1 MRISI
6 VTILA
11 LLSCS
16 IANAQSLVD
25 EVFKTIVPETERAY
39 YNFLSIDE
47 QSKILAYGNGVSKVY
62 DEKWNVLESH
72 DAGQEELNTGYF
84 YLSRSYQYDSNKK
97 TYTTTAWEKSDY
109 PNKSAKYSYNIW
121 TDNYNKFYNGE
132 VKTLYY
138 LRGVDQQFLRSH
150 SVSTFSDS
158 YTGIAGQLS
167 RVNHQYTALT
177 TEFNLVDWDGNI
189 LCRID
194 PPYYISS
201 GYCQAIDV
209 KDKTYLIVTAYY
221 MYPKNVI
228 KDCDTYSTVEYE
240 LSSKEVEPGYYH
252 YFVYEYDSKANAI
265 QMIKT
270 DKSLANRREVA
281 RYDANGVKLNSPQ
294 KGVNIILYSDGTSN
308 KVIEK

>member
-1 MRISI
+1 MRIII

-72 DAGQEELNTGYF
+72 DAGQEEPNTGYF
-84 YLSRSYQYDSNKK
+84 YLSRSYQHDSNKI
-97 TYTTTAWEKSDY
+97 TYITTAWEKSDY

-132 VKTLYY
+132 AKTLYY
-138 LRGVDQQFLRSH
+138 LRGVDQQFLWSH
-150 SVSTFSDS
+150 SVSTYSDS

-167 RVNHQYTALT
+167 RVSHQYTA
-177 TEFNLVDWDGNI
+177 
-189 LCRID
+189 
-194 PPYYISS
+194 
-201 GYCQAIDV
+201 
-209 KDKTYLIVTAYY
+209 
-221 MYPKNVI
+221 
-228 KDCDTYSTVEYE
+228 
-240 LSSKEVEPGYYH
+240 
-252 YFVYEYDSKANAI
+252 
-265 QMIKT
+265 
-270 DKSLANRREVA
+270 
-281 RYDANGVKLNSPQ
+281 
-294 KGVNIILYSDGTSN
+294 
-308 KVIEK
+308 